1 MASPFESEVLP
12 AIPAGLY
19 LNILCQKLSI
29 PDEHAIIILVL
40 IERVCHHS
48 EIKYE
53 EAIKKGKPYFNKMG
67 DPNSNCHRPWKVEI
81 NSKTIHR

>member
-40 IERVCHHS
+40 IERVCYHS
-48 EIKYE
+48 KIKYDQ
-53 EAIKKGKPYFNKMG
+53 AIENGKSYFN
-67 DPNSNCHRPWKVEI
+67 
-81 NSKTIHR
+81 